1 MGCERPGGIFPPA
14 ASRWSTEPGQRRLFA
29 QQAVSV
35 VDLEACWRPH
45 GQMKGSCG
53 WRSLS
58 PTLDTIWSTE
68 GSRSRCTPSR
78 CQQLDSHQ
86 CSLLERVEINYEAIT
101 MVG

>member
-14 ASRWSTEPGQRRLFA
+14 ASRWSTEPGQRHLFA

-58 PTLDTIWSTE
+58 PTLDTIWSIE
-68 GSRSRCTPSR
+68 GSRSRCTLQVPAARFS
-78 CQQLDSHQ
+78 SV
-86 CSLLERVEINYEAIT
+86 LLAGKSGN
-101 MVG
+101 